1 MTYNLRDRRN
11 CPMPNQC
18 LAVMALVALLAA
30 AVETQSP
37 TQPVTQAP
45 LRVGAEIPAPP
56 LTKHVDPEYP
66 AEARAAGVEG
76 TVQLDVTIGTD
87 GKVIDVVVVH
97 SIPPLDAAAMA
108 SAKQWEFAPVVID
121 GSPVAAVMTRPV
133 RFVLNPGTLQ
143 RALADLDR
151 YAASQSQQ
159 PGAEPTASI
168 EFDSKGA
175 DFNPWLRAMVAKVR
189 RNWLIPTEAKT
200 FKGRV
205 LLTFVVHRD
214 GKVTDVKVGSPSTLE
229 AANRAAYNAIIGAGR
244 FDALP
249 DTYRDDMVTFTVT
262 FFYNEGPPA
271 RPSSTPA
278 N

>member
-108 SAKQWEFAPVVID
+108 SA
-121 GSPVAAVMTRPV
+121 V
-133 RFVLNPGTLQ
+133 RFVSPVTITMCRFAGLCGHDQ
-143 RALADLDR
+143 ARAFR
-151 YAASQSQQ
+151 PQS
-159 PGAEPTASI
+159 
-168 EFDSKGA
+168 
-175 DFNPWLRAMVAKVR
+175 
-189 RNWLIPTEAKT
+189 
-200 FKGRV
+200 
-205 LLTFVVHRD
+205 
-214 GKVTDVKVGSPSTLE
+214 
-229 AANRAAYNAIIGAGR
+229 
-244 FDALP
+244 
-249 DTYRDDMVTFTVT
+249 
-262 FFYNEGPPA
+262 
-271 RPSSTPA
+271 
-278 N
+278 